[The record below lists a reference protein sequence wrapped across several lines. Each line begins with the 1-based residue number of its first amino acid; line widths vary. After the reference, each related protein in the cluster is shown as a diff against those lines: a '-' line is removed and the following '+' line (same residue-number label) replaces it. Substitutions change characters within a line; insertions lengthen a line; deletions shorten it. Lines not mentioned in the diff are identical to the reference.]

1 MIVCKFN
8 NEIKSGETDQ
18 LSGVTLQR
26 DSYRNENPG
35 VVLPQPHHRERAR
48 QTRGY
53 CVVVFFWS
61 VSFCFRTSYKFY
73 HFGNPRLLDQ
83 ITPSSGTLCD

>member
-35 VVLPQPHHRERAR
+35 VVLPQPHRRERAR

-53 CVVVFFWS
+53 CVVVFFL
-61 VSFCFRTSYKFY
+61 VCFVLFQDELQVLSLWEPPA
-73 HFGNPRLLDQ
+73 FGSDYTQL
-83 ITPSSGTLCD
+83 GHAV